1 MTMKKNSIKE
11 MPGRYVSPT
20 VIVMPFE
27 TEGIL
32 CQSVDVD
39 GDGKHDDY
47 DFGGIW
53 GDDDWN

>member
-1 MTMKKNSIKE
+1 MKKNSIKE
-11 MPGRYVSPT
+11 MPDRYVSPT